1 MSVHQLISTHQFV
14 SLPDTWVL
22 MQQTITHNLGLIHA
36 NTHVMELAD
45 DGTSVSLVLFA
56 VSSFKSFTTYS
67 SFLCAYELIDGFEW
81 DTKESWSSLGKII
94 ASIEQA
100 TWSHRLG
107 WHIVQVLRAHPWT
120 LSQSDSAFATNVT
133 VNALWPRSSYQ
144 LASEFQ
150 PLNSQLTFVRFW
162 PPR

>member
-1 MSVHQLISTHQFV
+1 
-14 SLPDTWVL
+14 

-81 DTKESWSSLGKII
+81 DTKES
-94 ASIEQA
+94 
-100 TWSHRLG
+100 
-107 WHIVQVLRAHPWT
+107 
-120 LSQSDSAFATNVT
+120 
-133 VNALWPRSSYQ
+133 
-144 LASEFQ
+144 
-150 PLNSQLTFVRFW
+150 
-162 PPR
+162 